1 MKSFKIV
8 ILDDHPIF
16 RDGLESLIKNLDLEA
31 KIYSTGCHVEAFN
44 IIENNRID
52 LLLLDLEMPEMSG
65 FEFLDK
71 LNNAKLHFNPKK
83 VIVSV
88 LNDLAT
94 LIACQRR
101 NIDGFIPKS
110 TSTDEI
116 QRLFTRLHEDEMY
129 YTQEIQNIMFSQH
142 LKPLNKKNGEKHHG
156 LSDAEIK
163 VVILNCFQYTL
174 EEMASILNLATGT
187 VKTHRFNS
195 YKKTKTK
202 NMVGLGFYALEKG
215 YITMSDLRTGSH
227 ERAFN
232 RLFISQA

>member
-16 RDGLESLIKNLDLEA
+16 RDGLESLIKNLDLET
-31 KIYSTGCHVEAFN
+31 KIYSTGCHVEALN
-44 IIENNRID
+44 IIESKNID
-52 LLLLDLEMPEMSG
+52 LLLLDLEMPEISG

-71 LNNAKLHFNPKK
+71 LNSSNLNYIPKK

-88 LNDLAT
+88 LNDLST
-94 LIACQRR
+94 LMACQKRK
-101 NIDGFIPKS
+101 IDGYIPKS
-110 TSTDEI
+110 TSRDEI
-116 QRLFTRLHEDEMY
+116 QRLFARLNENEMY
-129 YTQEIQNIMFSQH
+129 YTQEIQSIMFSQH
-142 LKPLNKKNGEKHHG
+142 AKPVNKKKGEKQLG
-156 LSDAEIK
+156 LSEIEIK

-174 EEMASILNLATGT
+174 EEMGEILHLATGT

-215 YITMSDLRTGSH
+215 YITMSDLRSGSH
-227 ERAFN
+227 ERAYS
-232 RLFISQA
+232 RLFLPQV